1 MAFMDKLGQIANK
14 VCDVAGDT
22 LDYGK
27 AKGKIVLEKGKIKD
41 VKEAMGAY
49 VYETMKAGGHPDMER
64 LQAFCA
70 EIDGHMAEIEKLEAD
85 AKQSGQDI
93 SDAFDGGEKE

>member
-14 VCDVAGDT
+14 VGDVAGDT

-41 VKEAMGAY
+41 AKEALGAY
-49 VYETMKAGGHPDMER
+49 VYETLKAGGQLDSAKM
-64 LQAFCA
+64 QSFCADIDVHQA
-70 EIDGHMAEIEKLEAD
+70 EIDKLEAD
-85 AKQSGQDI
+85 AKQSGEEL
-93 SDAFDGGEKE
+93 SGAFSKGGEV

>member
-14 VCDVAGDT
+14 VGDVAGDT

-41 VKEAMGAY
+41 AKEALGNYVYKAVKE
-49 VYETMKAGGHPDMER
+49 GGHPENDRIM
-64 LQAFCA
+64 AFCA
-70 EIDGHMAEIEKLEAD
+70 EIDAHLAEIEKLQAD

-93 SDAFDGGEKE
+93 SDAFDGGDKE